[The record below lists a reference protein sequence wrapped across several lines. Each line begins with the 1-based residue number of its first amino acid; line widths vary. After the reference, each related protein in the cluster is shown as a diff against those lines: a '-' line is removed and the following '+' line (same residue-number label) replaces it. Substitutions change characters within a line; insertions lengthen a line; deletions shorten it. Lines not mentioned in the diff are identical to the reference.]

1 MPKNNAPLTPQER
14 QRLEDSLSRRV
25 ITGDRAAHGQLC
37 VLRRIWA
44 RQTQQS
50 ITAAKG
56 QLQQLIKHR

>member
-1 MPKNNAPLTPQER
+1 MPKNNVPLTPQER

-25 ITGDRAAHGQLC
+25 ITGDRAAHAQLC

-44 RQTQQS
+44 KQAQQS

-56 QLQQLIKHR
+56 QLQQLIKHC

>member
-14 QRLEDSLSRRV
+14 QRLEDALHRRV

-44 RQTQQS
+44 KRAEQS
-50 ITAAKG
+50 ITAARE
-56 QLQQLIKHR
+56 QLQHLINHR

>member
-44 RQTQQS
+44 KQAQQS
-50 ITAAKG
+50 ITAAHE
-56 QLQQLIKHR
+56 QLQHLINHR

>member
-37 VLRRIWA
+37 VLRRIWSKQA
-44 RQTQQS
+44 QQS
-50 ITAAKG
+50 INAAKG
-56 QLQQLIKHR
+56 QLQQLIQHR

>member
-44 RQTQQS
+44 KQAQQA